1 LEENIKKTKEL
12 MEAVLGEVFGELEAK
27 HPLKDFGEL
36 VKSLDGKRIP
46 TKSSKRQTEN
56 GTYPYYG
63 ASGIIDYVDDF
74 IFDGENLLISED
86 GANLVVRKYPIAFLA
101 TGKYWVNNHA
111 HVVCAKPQITSNKFL
126 AWYFAFKDISD
137 FITGAAQPKLS
148 QKKLNVIPFAIPS
161 SLETQKKILTSLEN
175 LKDGQDSLQKHQTLK
190 LQSLL
195 SLKSSLL
202 DQAFRGEL

>member
-1 LEENIKKTKEL
+1 MAHN
-12 MEAVLGEVFGELEAK
+12 
-27 HPLKDFGEL
+27 
-36 VKSLDGKRIP
+36 
-46 TKSSKRQTEN
+46 
-56 GTYPYYG
+56 PYYG

-175 LKDGQDSLQKHQTLK
+175 LKDGQDSLQKAQTLK